1 MKYCYQ
7 CGCTL
12 PENADRCPVCG
23 EPIAGSVSETYNISV
38 DELSFG
44 FRLLCFFVPVFGFIW
59 ALFRLRKNSFQAKRA
74 ASTAYG
80 GALLQIAVGF
90 FVLAVA
96 VRYEKKRTV
105 MQAVRFFADIRLF
118 TNSG

>member
-90 FVLAVA
+90 FVLAVLWL
-96 VRYEKKRTV
+96 
-105 MQAVRFFADIRLF
+105 MQWP
-118 TNSG
+118 